1 MFRIP
6 WASRWGRLVAHEAR
20 HQYIMDHFDDG
31 GLGGESAELLGVA
44 SSEKFHKDDQK
55 NIIGQLAKFDTA
67 QKTATIHIETFPKGQ
82 AFAFKE

>member
-1 MFRIP
+1 LGI
-6 WASRWGRLVAHEAR
+6 ALGRLVAHEAR
-20 HQYIMDHFDDG
+20 HQYIADHFDEDG
-31 GLGGESAELLGVA
+31 RGGESAELLGVP

-55 NIIGQLAKFDTA
+55 NITGQLAKFDTT